1 MTIQKTT
8 EIRRAFLEYFA
19 RNNHEIVNSASL
31 VPHNDDSLMFTNA
44 GMVQFKNYFTGIEQP
59 KFKRAVSAQ
68 KCVRAGGKHND
79 LENVGYTARHHTF
92 FEMLGNFSFGDYF
105 KEEAIFYA
113 WEFLTKE
120 LSLPKEKLLFTVYHE
135 DQESF
140 DLWKKVAG
148 VSDNKIIKIATN
160 DNFWAMGDTGPCGPC
175 SEIFY
180 DHGSSVAG
188 GLPGSE
194 NEGDRFVEIWNLV
207 FMQFNQLANGERVNL
222 PNTAIDTGMGLERIA
237 AILQGKHNNFEID
250 IFSNLINHSQKI
262 THNNNPKLLTSH
274 RVIVDHLR
282 SIVFL
287 IADGVLPSNE
297 GRGYV
302 LRRIMRRAMRHVHQ
316 LGYKNPLLNK
326 LFTKLLEEMGGHY
339 FELHNAKELILE
351 TLILE
356 EEKFGKTLDKGVKIL
371 QDEILQYQSQDY
383 LSGGVAFKLYDTY
396 GFPVDLTADIIKE
409 FNLKINYQEFDKLML
424 EQKSRGKENWSGS
437 GKSSATE
444 FWFKLNQKNSDIKFT
459 GYQDIVSQAKILA
472 IINVNNVELN
482 IADNK
487 DQEYLI
493 ITDQTPFYAESGG
506 QVGDIGIISAKNG
519 KFEVTNTK
527 KRAKNLI
534 IHFGRLLEGS
544 LSCADIV
551 SLEIN
556 QIYRN
561 KVKAN
566 HSATHLLHK
575 ILKNRL
581 GNHVS
586 QRGSYVADKML
597 RFDFTHNKAVTKEQ
611 IIKIEQEVNQIICK
625 NHMVKTNIM
634 SIDEAKKSGAEAL
647 FGEKYDDKVR
657 VVTMGEDSLSKE
669 LCGGTH
675 VNRVGD
681 IGSFKIISEG
691 SIASGVR
698 RIEAITGEEVLL
710 YMQKQQNILSQI
722 ESLLK
727 SPANELLDNV
737 TNLLNSKK
745 TLLKELSYL
754 KQKLNSNIEEGDL
767 LNVTNDRQI
776 MLKIFND
783 IEAKELREIAL
794 NFKQRYLSS
803 KLPIMV
809 LLARVKHKI
818 SIITLVDNS
827 FVSKVSA
834 IELVKEVVLLTGGK
848 GGGGKDNFAQGGGVS
863 LERLNELK
871 KYLNKII

>member
-1 MTIQKTT
+1 
-8 EIRRAFLEYFA
+8 
-19 RNNHEIVNSASL
+19 
-31 VPHNDDSLMFTNA
+31 
-44 GMVQFKNYFTGIEQP
+44 
-59 KFKRAVSAQ
+59 
-68 KCVRAGGKHND
+68 
-79 LENVGYTARHHTF
+79 
-92 FEMLGNFSFGDYF
+92 
-105 KEEAIFYA
+105 
-113 WEFLTKE
+113 
-120 LSLPKEKLLFTVYHE
+120 
-135 DQESF
+135 
-140 DLWKKVAG
+140 
-148 VSDNKIIKIATN
+148 
-160 DNFWAMGDTGPCGPC
+160 
-175 SEIFY
+175 
-180 DHGSSVAG
+180 
-188 GLPGSE
+188 
-194 NEGDRFVEIWNLV
+194 
-207 FMQFNQLANGERVNL
+207 
-222 PNTAIDTGMGLERIA
+222 
-237 AILQGKHNNFEID
+237 
-250 IFSNLINHSQKI
+250 
-262 THNNNPKLLTSH
+262 
-274 RVIVDHLR
+274 
-282 SIVFL
+282 
-287 IADGVLPSNE
+287 
-297 GRGYV
+297 
-302 LRRIMRRAMRHVHQ
+302 
-316 LGYKNPLLNK
+316 
-326 LFTKLLEEMGGHY
+326 
-339 FELHNAKELILE
+339 
-351 TLILE
+351 
-356 EEKFGKTLDKGVKIL
+356 
-371 QDEILQYQSQDY
+371 LQYQSQDY